1 MLRKFTLTPI
11 KAKSKGEISRL
22 RKEGF
27 IPVSLQHKGAVTTHY
42 QLAVQPL
49 SEFILRHGDAGM
61 VDLIIEPETATQ
73 KAIIQS
79 VQRDP
84 VSGKLIQATFQQIRK
99 DDRLT
104 THVPIS
110 FTGEPADVVLSG
122 AMVQHALTTL
132 EIECAQDS
140 LPSHITVALDHM
152 VLGHAIRVS
161 DLPVNPHFK
170 IVTPG
175 NMVIVSLTV
184 NRAALPV
191 PAVAV

>member
-1 MLRKFTLTPI
+1 MLQKFTLTPI

-22 RKEGF
+22 RKDGF

-42 QLAVQPL
+42 QLAMQPL

-61 VDLIIEPETATQ
+61 VELVIDSDTASQ

-104 THVPIS
+104 THVPIQ
-110 FTGEPADVVLSG
+110 FTGEPAEVRTVG
-122 AMVQHALTTL
+122 AMIQHALNVL
-132 EIECAQDS
+132 EIE
-140 LPSHITVALDHM
+140 
-152 VLGHAIRVS
+152 
-161 DLPVNPHFK
+161 
-170 IVTPG
+170 
-175 NMVIVSLTV
+175 
-184 NRAALPV
+184 
-191 PAVAV
+191 